1 MRERI
6 LEELKKVE
14 TEFEV
19 KICYAVEAGSRAWGL
34 SSKDS
39 DYDVRFLYV
48 HKKEWYLSIDE
59 KRDVIEIPIN
69 NQLDISGWDVRK
81 ALRLF
86 RKSNPPLM
94 EWLHSRT
101 IYDQAYS
108 LVGKMKTIQNKVFS
122 PKSSLHHYLQMA
134 KRNNQDF
141 LQKEHVKIKKYFYVL
156 RPILACQWIE
166 QHGTVPPVEFNILM
180 EKLLPENLL
189 KQAIHRLIVEKI
201 SGEELDLKIERT
213 IINDFV
219 KKEIER
225 IQTYINSLKE
235 TKGEDMTPELDNLFR
250 ETLHEAWL

>member
-1 MRERI
+1 
-6 LEELKKVE
+6 
-14 TEFEV
+14 
-19 KICYAVEAGSRAWGL
+19 
-34 SSKDS
+34 
-39 DYDVRFLYV
+39 
-48 HKKEWYLSIDE
+48 
-59 KRDVIEIPIN
+59 
-69 NQLDISGWDVRK
+69 
-81 ALRLF
+81 
-86 RKSNPPLM
+86 
-94 EWLHSRT
+94 
-101 IYDQAYS
+101 
-108 LVGKMKTIQNKVFS
+108 
-122 PKSSLHHYLQMA
+122 MA

-201 SGEELDLKIERT
+201 SGEELDLKIERS

-219 KKEIER
+219 KQEIER